1 MLSMRCT
8 RLPPMSVIVP
18 LGTSPLASGTGVG
31 ERCLGSNPEI
41 APTQP
46 QSPVSARRCRYPAK
60 PFDAFC
66 PFSSHCPGADPRA
79 WLNRNRP
86 FAQGAFVACSTSSA
100 RGEEGVGRVW
110 SLRDRPRPW

>member
-41 APTQP
+41 CTD
-46 QSPVSARRCRYPAK
+46 PAAK
-60 PFDAFC
+60 
-66 PFSSHCPGADPRA
+66 S
-79 WLNRNRP
+79 
-86 FAQGAFVACSTSSA
+86 
-100 RGEEGVGRVW
+100 GVGATLPISGEAIRRVLPLFQSLPW
-110 SLRDRPRPW
+110 SRSERVAK